1 MSFFAK
7 PGSNI
12 PNNALNVNTKI
23 PPSSPPKEK
32 KILILN
38 LKGIGGKIICIT
50 QLVLLFSYFI
60 YEK

>member
-23 PPSSPPKEK
+23 PPPPLQNK